1 MYLVMLLISGAVSAL
16 PLIYNNL
23 FFISW
28 MSMIP
33 LFWICYNRGPRFRW
47 FMMFGAGYFGLSY
60 HWFTAMYPLDF
71 AGFGKVTGAFAVA
84 ICWIGLALLQ
94 TLWISISAPL
104 MRLCTPLK
112 NKFGRWIYP
121 FYAAS
126 VWTFTEWTMT
136 KTWLGV
142 PFSRLALTQ
151 SGCLPMIQS
160 ASVFGSLFISF
171 LIVLV
176 NAMLAVGFTAV
187 KTEKREIGAG
197 QKKKGVSSASVHAKR
212 AKKLV
217 PGESAET
224 ARKRSSVKTMAFS
237 KNLFVVAAAV
247 IFITNYSFGIM
258 RMAFYEAGD
267 NTVRAAVIQGNIS
280 SSEKWESMTASDAL
294 DKYIALSETAA
305 EDCEPDII
313 VWPETVINVDL
324 TYYESYAVKIEQLA
338 VETEAVI
345 FVGAFDGETS
355 YDEEENRIVDTY
367 NAVYAFFPDGTA
379 ASLPYYKRRLVPF
392 GEYMPMK
399 SVIDAIL
406 PVLSDMNLAGSD
418 LTPGTDPNVFE
429 TSAGIIGNLIC
440 FDSIY
445 EQLARS
451 SVLDGAQ
458 LLVLSTNDSWY
469 GDSSAITQ
477 HHSHAVLRA
486 VENGRYLVRAA
497 STGISSVIS
506 PTGSAI
512 TSLGVNEEG
521 YIYGDVEM
529 KSDKTLFTV
538 FGDIFVLFCAILILT
553 GTAMSAAP
561 RVVGLYNTV
570 GEKLKNTKN
579 KRKSTEKK
587 QNSG

>member
-1 MYLVMLLISGAVSAL
+1 MYLVILLISGAATAL
-16 PLIYNNL
+16 PLIFNNL
-23 FFISW
+23 FLISW

-33 LFWICYNRGPRFRW
+33 LFWVCYRKGPRFRW

-60 HWFTAMYPLDF
+60 HWFTEMYPLDF
-71 AGFGKVTGAFAVA
+71 AGFGKFTGAVAVA
-84 ICWIGLALLQ
+84 VCWIGLALLQ
-94 TLWISISAPL
+94 TLWISLAAPL
-104 MRLCTPLK
+104 MRLCAPLK
-112 NKFGRWIYP
+112 NKCGRWIYP
-121 FYAAS
+121 FYAAA
-126 VWTFTEWTMT
+126 VWTFIEWTMT

-160 ASVFGSLFISF
+160 ASIFGSLFISF
-171 LIVLV
+171 LIVAV

-187 KTEKREIGAG
+187 KTEKKERGN
-197 QKKKGVSSASVHAKR
+197 KSPNNRVSNVPVHAKR

-217 PGESAET
+217 PGETAET
-224 ARKRSSVKTMAFS
+224 SKSRSSVRTMTFS

-247 IFITNYSFGIM
+247 IIITNYSFGIM
-258 RMAFYEAGD
+258 RMAFYETGD
-267 NTVRAAVIQGNIS
+267 NTLRAAVIQGNIS
-280 SSEKWESMTASDAL
+280 SSEKWESLTASDAL
-294 DKYIALSETAA
+294 EKYIALSETAA

-345 FVGAFDGETS
+345 LVGAFDTETS
-355 YDEEENRIVDTY
+355 YDDEENRIVSTY

-379 ASLPYYKRRLVPF
+379 ASLPYYKRKLVPF

-399 SVIDAIL
+399 KVIGTIL
-406 PVLSDMNLAGSD
+406 PILSDMNLTGND
-418 LTPGTDPNVFE
+418 LTPGTDSNVFE
-429 TSAGIIGNLIC
+429 TSAGKIGSLIC

-445 EQLARS
+445 EQLARD

-469 GDSSAITQ
+469 GDSSAVTL

-486 VENGRYLVRAA
+486 TESGRYIVRAA

-506 PTGSAI
+506 PTGQKI

-529 KSDKTLFTV
+529 KSDKTLFIV
-538 FGDIFVLFCAILILT
+538 FGDVFVLFCAALIMT
-553 GTAMSAAP
+553 GAVMTAVP
-561 RVVGLYNTV
+561 RVGKLRSNV
-570 GEKLKNTKN
+570 GEKLKNAKVKREN
-579 KRKSTEKK
+579 KEKK
-587 QNSG
+587 ENSD